1 MIDGNS
7 FPPASQESH
16 NRTREKLRQQFRE
29 SKLDDRTVE
38 IDVRE
43 RSTPSFEII
52 SNQGIEEMDIN
63 LKDVLPNLFGQRT
76 KKRKMKVGEA
86 FEYLVQEEETR
97 LVDMDQVT
105 RLAVERVENSGIIF
119 LDEIDKI
126 AGREGGHGPDV
137 SREGVQRDILPI
149 VEGTTVNTRYGMVR
163 TDHILFIAAGAS
175 PCLQAQRP
183 DS

>member
-1 MIDGNS
+1 
-7 FPPASQESH
+7 
-16 NRTREKLRQQFRE
+16 
-29 SKLDDRTVE
+29 
-38 IDVRE
+38 
-43 RSTPSFEII
+43 
-52 SNQGIEEMDIN
+52 
-63 LKDVLPNLFGQRT
+63 VLPNLFGQRT

-126 AGREGGHGPDV
+126 AAGGWSWSGRIARGSTERFCPSSKGPRQYKVRDGADGPYSLYRGGGV
-137 SREGVQRDILPI
+137 SRFEAER
-149 VEGTTVNTRYGMVR
+149 
-163 TDHILFIAAGAS
+163 S
-175 PCLQAQRP
+175 